1 MWKHC
6 QQNIFKITLLQS
18 LIVSLY
24 GMLWLVVTGYDRL
37 IIKVGLLTWW
47 NKCDIIS
54 LKKKTHE
61 SRWFLGLTGIGMDFI
76 CFWEAEPE
84 IGRNCLDFYLCKDET
99 RNVIACKPGVPYS
112 IAFAYASQFPVIFY
126 SYLDN
131 KNKKKKTTKPY
142 FPKRQSFKSN
152 PIITSLFINFTSL
165 LFPSTSP
172 APQQNKR
179 VSLTDSSK

>member
-1 MWKHC
+1 MKTLSTKYF
-6 QQNIFKITLLQS
+6 QNYSFTITYS
-18 LIVSLY
+18 FFIWYVMISGY
-24 GMLWLVVTGYDRL
+24 WLWSV

-54 LKKKTHE
+54 LKKTHE
-61 SRWFLGLTGIGMDFI
+61 TRWFLGLTGIGMDFI

-84 IGRNCLDFYLCKDET
+84 IGRNYLDFYLCKDET

-126 SYLDN
+126 SYQDN
-131 KNKKKKTTKPY
+131 KNKKKTTKTY

-152 PIITSLFINFTSL
+152 PIITSLFINLTSL

-179 VSLTDSSK
+179 ISLTDSSK